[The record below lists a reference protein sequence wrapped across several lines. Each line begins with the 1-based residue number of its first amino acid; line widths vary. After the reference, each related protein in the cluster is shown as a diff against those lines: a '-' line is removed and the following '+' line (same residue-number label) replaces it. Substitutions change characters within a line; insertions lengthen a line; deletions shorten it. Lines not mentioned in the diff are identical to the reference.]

1 MATLLSIDVSNHQ
14 GNVDFAAVRAAGD
27 ALVFIKATEG
37 VGYVD
42 PQFLPYRRQ
51 ARAAGLTRG
60 FYHFARAGDPIAEA
74 DAFCAAVSPLDA
86 GDLVALDWE
95 TAAPNP
101 PAWCRTWLQR
111 VAHQLGVVP
120 GVYLNQSTRDAY
132 DWSALVADND
142 WLWVADYDNSP
153 TVLAGPGKWPVVAI
167 KQWTS
172 TGSVPGINGPVDQD
186 TFEGDATALAAYG
199 YQGDNVNQQ
208 DIQAIAQAVWM
219 QDIGGVHARDR
230 LQGVDS
236 IQLPAL
242 SRAVAAIQPAKVDVA
257 ALAAQ
262 IVAALPAAEAQQVAD
277 LVIAGIGQRIVTAK
291 P

>member
-1 MATLLSIDVSNHQ
+1 MTLACIDVSNHQ
-14 GNVDFAAVRAAGD
+14 RAVNFAAVEAAGD

-42 PQFLPYRRQ
+42 PQFRTYRTQ
-51 ARAAGLTRG
+51 VRAVGLTRG

-74 DAFCAAVSPLDA
+74 DAFCAAVSPLDV

-111 VAHQLGVVP
+111 VKQTLGVTP
-120 GVYLNQSTRDAY
+120 GIYLNQSTRDAY

-142 WLWVADYDNSP
+142 WLWIADYDNNP

-172 TGSVPGINGPVDQD
+172 AGSVPGISGAVDRD
-186 TFEGDATALAAYG
+186 TFEGDATTLAAYG
-199 YQGDNVNQQ
+199 FQGAAMPTAQE
-208 DIQAIAQAVWM
+208 IAAAVWSYNIAGKGT
-219 QDIGGVHARDR
+219 QAQDR
-230 LQGVDS
+230 LYGVDGV
-236 IQLPAL
+236 QLPAL
-242 SRAVAAIQPAKVDVA
+242 AAAIKAVGTGTAVNVDAAAVAAALLANPAFLPGIAKAVNDDA
-257 ALAAQ
+257 AARL
-262 IVAALPAAEAQQVAD
+262 
-277 LVIAGIGQRIVTAK
+277 K
-291 P
+291 S